1 MSYTGLPLTVVNK
14 TSLLIIFY
22 FIIFILCSHFV
33 PNLTFGAPLVK
44 CLRKK
49 VPNAF
54 FGELKQIV
62 DKASVYKILL

>member
-1 MSYTGLPLTVVNK
+1 MGEKYIHFRLRNELSTGLPTDLSYYYN
-14 TSLLIIFY
+14 IFN
-22 FIIFILCSHFV
+22 IFILCSHFV

-54 FGELKQIV
+54 FGELKNC
-62 DKASVYKILL
+62 